1 MGIILA
7 TIVGL
12 TLWVVLWALNIKA
25 FDAFMLTIVIILG
38 AACARIIAPFL
49 PGNRESEKTKRPG
62 F

>member
-25 FDAFMLTIVIILG
+25 FDAFMLTMLIILG